1 VPNVN
6 APKNWNSQDSLV
18 MLPTT
23 EEKKRSELI
32 DELMRIDE
40 PLIAWAVITA
50 SPCYFTSGH
59 LSLEYRDPAYS
70 AWAKILM
77 DLKQKPR
84 LLAVAKQIGIE
95 AHIFVITARGS
106 KAGPAN
112 PDELAGGFLYSY

>member
-1 VPNVN
+1 MSPN
-6 APKNWNSQDSLV
+6 
-18 MLPTT
+18 
-23 EEKKRSELI
+23 
-32 DELMRIDE
+32 
-40 PLIAWAVITA
+40 
-50 SPCYFTSGH
+50 H
-59 LSLEYRDPAYS
+59 LSNLTIVIVEDHNDARAYLGLFLERLS

-112 PDELAGGFLYSY
+112 PKRQFSTPLTRNAERRTEAGDL

>member
-1 VPNVN
+1 
-6 APKNWNSQDSLV
+6 

-32 DELMRIDE
+32 DELVRIDE

-50 SPCYFTSGH
+50 SQCYFTNGH
-59 LSLEYRDPAYS
+59 LSLKYRDPAYS

-95 AHIFVITARGS
+95 AQIFVITARGS

-112 PDELAGGFLYSY
+112 PDELAGGPIEGEQESTPA